1 MTDAG
6 FVYLDRAFVERAAAR
21 VSLFERGFL
30 FGDGLFETLR
40 TYRRRVFR
48 LERHLER
55 LAQGLDVLRIP
66 LPLSHAEIASAI
78 ERLLDLNGLQ
88 DAALR
93 LMVWRG
99 EGGGVDPADS
109 VVPRLAVVA
118 RPPAPYPPALSER
131 GMKGALV
138 SIRQNE
144 WSPLARL
151 KSLNFLPGIL
161 GRMEARAKG
170 ADEAIL
176 LNTRGRL
183 AEGAVSNVF
192 LVAGGRLLTPSLDC
206 GVLPGVT
213 RAAILEL
220 AREMGRG
227 VTEREVE
234 PAELQAADE
243 AFLTNTLMEVMPL
256 TSLDGAPIGAGR
268 PGPLTGFFAR
278 AYRSLVAKETG
289 GFDFE

>member
-1 MTDAG
+1 MADPS
-6 FVYLDRAFVERAAAR
+6 FVYLDGAFVERAAAR
-21 VSLFERGFL
+21 VSLFERGLL

-40 TYRRRVFR
+40 AYRRRVFR
-48 LERHLER
+48 LEPHLER
-55 LAQGLDVLRIP
+55 LARGLDVLRIP
-66 LPLSHAEIASAI
+66 FPLPPAEIASAI
-78 ERLLDLNGLQ
+78 ERLLDLNGLH

-93 LMVWRG
+93 LMLWRG

-109 VVPRLAVVA
+109 VTSRFAILARSA
-118 RPPAPYPPALSER
+118 AAYPPDLYAR

-220 AREMGRG
+220 AREAGRS
-227 VTEREVE
+227 VTEREIE

-256 TSLDGAPIGAGR
+256 TGLDGAPIGAGR